1 MKLYWTTDLAAWD
14 DLSRSCPA
22 ATFFHRGAW
31 LGAAADTTG
40 GRFEAA
46 LCDWPDGAVALVPMV
61 HRRTLGGLSA
71 EGVSGEIG
79 RFASYGGLIGPRP
92 LPIEAVDEVF
102 RAIAR
107 VVPDLRVVGNPHA
120 RAPHLPTE
128 AGGRTALA
136 EPVHLLALGTRPD
149 TPLAAD
155 QTLDWVPGPQHFHAD
170 LFGSLET
177 PEQSRPRAFYH
188 HLFRRSGDESLG
200 MLVLRALGRPV
211 AGLLVGLDGAIAY
224 NLALVGP
231 DVHHRLLVDHLGR
244 HVGPAVRCLDLGPA
258 ARPPLGWPAERRA
271 SLPLTTWWRPSAPTT
286 WLTRMRRNGQ
296 RVS

>member
-14 DLSRSCPA
+14 DLLRSCPA
-22 ATFFHRGAW
+22 ATWFHRGAW

-46 LCDWPDGAVALVPMV
+46 LCDWPDGAVAFVPMV

-71 EGVSGEIG
+71 EGMSGG
-79 RFASYGGLIGPRP
+79 SGPFASYGGLIGPRP
-92 LPIEAVDEVF
+92 LPIEAVDEAF
-102 RAIAR
+102 RAIGR

-128 AGGRTALA
+128 AGGRSELA
-136 EPVHLLALGTRPD
+136 DPVHLLALAGRAD
-149 TPLAAD
+149 IPLAPD
-155 QTLDWVPGPQHFHAD
+155 QTLEWVPGPREFHAD

-177 PEQSRPRAFYH
+177 PQQARPRAFYY
-188 HLFRRSGDESLG
+188 HLFRRANGESLA
-200 MLVLRALGRPV
+200 MLVLRAQGRPV

-224 NLALVGP
+224 KLALVGP
-231 DVHHRLLVDHLGR
+231 EAHHHLLIDHLGR
-244 HVGPAVRCLDLGPA
+244 HVGPTVRCLDLGPGA
-258 ARPPLGWPAERRA
+258 HCPLGWPAERHA